1 MPCQIKRSLKDV
13 QWFKGLVHFQNKN
26 VLIIYS
32 LVFLFSDK
40 CFFFFE
46 EIVPGYF
53 SIYGTLMLANG
64 LKVQIAI
71 SMVSTRSEPR
81 NNGLTWRND
90 QS

>member
-1 MPCQIKRSLKDV
+1 MPCQIKISLKDL

-32 LVFLFSDK
+32 LVFLF
-40 CFFFFE
+40 FFFFFYE
-46 EIVPGYF
+46 NVPGYF

-71 SMVSTRSEPR
+71 SMVSTRSE
-81 NNGLTWRND
+81 
-90 QS
+90 QKA